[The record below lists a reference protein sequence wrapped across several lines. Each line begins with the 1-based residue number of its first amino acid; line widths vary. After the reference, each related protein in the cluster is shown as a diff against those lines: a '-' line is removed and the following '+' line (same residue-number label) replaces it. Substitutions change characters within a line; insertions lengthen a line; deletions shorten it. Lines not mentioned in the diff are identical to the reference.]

1 MVQTLPRVHFPLLDS
16 RINHDIIFPMKIHT
30 LIEWVE
36 EDARLFGVGLN
47 GEEDS
52 WEQGCMG

>member
-1 MVQTLPRVHFPLLDS
+1 
-16 RINHDIIFPMKIHT
+16 MKIHT